1 MPCGCRKPGRLFLMG
16 AVEVEVIMNTHRGSE
31 RRHGQRRQVGERRT
45 EIRWEPDKE
54 DRRHGVGRRQS
65 DVAPKFWNDPDRN
78 G

>member
-1 MPCGCRKPGRLFLMG
+1 MPCGCRKPGRLFLIG

-45 EIRWEPDKE
+45 EIRWELDKD

>member
-1 MPCGCRKPGRLFLMG
+1 
-16 AVEVEVIMNTHRGSE
+16 MNTHRGSE
-31 RRHGQRRQVGERRT
+31 RRHGQRRQVGERRI
-45 EIRWEPDKE
+45 EIRWEPDKD